1 MPLRCLRVARRHR
14 ADDTIAPVIV
24 RLLGDGDT
32 NALLAIQHA
41 RAGLDSRWSRAHL
54 DDTLRDPARGS
65 GVNVRVAVENGQVAG
80 AVGWVRG
87 DIEFFAAP
95 FLAAD
100 AAAARV
106 LVDLSLLQ
114 ARGASWIRVSVGEPD
129 SEVTEVLRERGFSL
143 HSEMIELARTTED
156 TASDLVT
163 TPVGAADRE
172 QLLELY
178 NSTFRDVPNSL
189 PIDREELDAFIA
201 SSFAEASCVIPGGFL
216 IARDHGQHAEI
227 YVTGVDVA
235 HRGRGLG
242 RAMVMRAV
250 GAAFRAGIPEIRA
263 TVSSLNAASIEL
275 HTRCGFAP
283 KFRRFVWQR
292 ELV

>member
-1 MPLRCLRVARRHR
+1 
-14 ADDTIAPVIV
+14 VIV

-32 NALLAIQHA
+32 DALLALQHA
-41 RAGLDSRWSRAHL
+41 RAGLDSQWSREHL

-65 GVNVRVAVENGQVAG
+65 GVNVRVAVDHGRVAG

-87 DIEFFAAP
+87 DVEFFAAP

-100 AAAARV
+100 AAAART
-106 LVDLSLLQ
+106 LIDLSLLQ
-114 ARGASWIRVSVGEPD
+114 ARGASWIRISVGERD
-129 SEVTEVLRERGFSL
+129 SEVTEVLRDRGFTL
-143 HSEMIELARTTED
+143 HSEMIELARATED
-156 TASDLVT
+156 IASDLAT
-163 TPVGAADRE
+163 TPVADADRGE
-172 QLLELY
+172 LLALY
-178 NSTFRDVPNSL
+178 NSTFRDVPNAL

-201 SSFAEASCVIPGGFL
+201 SSFAAASCVIPGGFL
-216 IARDHGQHAEI
+216 IARDHGSHAEI
-227 YVTGVDVA
+227 YVTGVDAA

-250 GAAFRAGIPEIRA
+250 GASFRAGLPEIRA
-263 TVSSLNAASIEL
+263 SVSSLNAASIEL